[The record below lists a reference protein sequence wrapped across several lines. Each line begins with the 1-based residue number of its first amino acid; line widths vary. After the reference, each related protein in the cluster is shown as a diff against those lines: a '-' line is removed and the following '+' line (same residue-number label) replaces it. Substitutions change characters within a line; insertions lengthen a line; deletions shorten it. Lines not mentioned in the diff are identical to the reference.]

1 MIQCC
6 TRWER
11 VDETPYFIEVDPA
24 EHGGSP
30 LPEDDSIDSTGED
43 EDGTETPLINF
54 DSAAW
59 ASVDDELAEFL
70 DGTDT
75 EDENDSDTE
84 SIRSD
89 NSTASDANQNK
100 KKRKR
105 STNSIDVSEAD
116 DSDSSATSTSKLQ
129 RRKKRTMQRVT
140 SLANVELAGK
150 SSGLPSPETT
160 GPEENEEKAPE
171 TNGVAPDLEEDYD
184 DGLEAQ
190 LLAGFDDSDGDE

>member
-84 SIRSD
+84 Y
-89 NSTASDANQNK
+89 
-100 KKRKR
+100 
-105 STNSIDVSEAD
+105 
-116 DSDSSATSTSKLQ
+116 
-129 RRKKRTMQRVT
+129 
-140 SLANVELAGK
+140 SLRQQYSLRCK
-150 SSGLPSPETT
+150 PEQ
-160 GPEENEEKAPE
+160 EEKK
-171 TNGVAPDLEEDYD
+171 
-184 DGLEAQ
+184 AQ
-190 LLAGFDDSDGDE
+190 HELGRRQRSRR